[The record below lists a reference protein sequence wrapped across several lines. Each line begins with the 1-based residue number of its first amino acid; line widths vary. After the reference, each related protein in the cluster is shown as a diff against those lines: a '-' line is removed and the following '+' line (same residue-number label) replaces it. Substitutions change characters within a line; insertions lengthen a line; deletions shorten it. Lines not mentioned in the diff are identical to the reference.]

1 MAIQLASNPIIKIN
15 GEELKGFR
23 CLGFTL
29 TKRLLEPNRFDFVF
43 RKEDM
48 SLTQDDIKFELREQL
63 LGALVECSV
72 SAYHYDLEG
81 DCQVCEVSDF
91 FRGYIH
97 HVKLERSGNK
107 SAVAVR
113 CTAFSVDVRFKGAP
127 RCDSYLSNTLKN
139 IVEEMITFYS
149 DTVGPYNTGKKDY
162 DDRQPI
168 WDLVKVNISEDFED
182 FFVPYTVQYD
192 ESDYDFLKR
201 LAKRYGQYFYH
212 ENGKVVF
219 GDMVELETLNLRSG
233 VDLEQ
238 YDYNLNMNGNLGIAL
253 CEHDY
258 LADMDFIG
266 GSDFAPQ
273 TTWKHNLVS
282 MHEMSKSAYNH
293 ASQYFNRCD
302 DRVFS
307 ARSARI
313 VDEDNSKN
321 IGEQMSGSDP
331 QNVDT
336 SDNLFETREMRAV
349 LEKYLVADT
358 VLCHGVARRI
368 DLRLGSIV
376 VIEDETN
383 TEDNSDII
391 EHEPLKVIDLTYRWE
406 EGENLR
412 MTNEF
417 QAVPQKAPMPPYLE
431 RDQDGFLTYG
441 DFDIFPHCG
450 PQHGIVYDNKDP
462 MHLGRVRV
470 VLGWQDVAEKVGMPH
485 FEGGVRATP
494 WIRVAHA
501 YAGFERGCH
510 LVPEIDDEVIVGF
523 EENNAE
529 RPYVLASVHNPF
541 TCPPV
546 KNYTDEKVAENN
558 EYKTFRTRNG
568 HTIEIRDKKKH
579 GYIKI
584 FDEVTHNYVLT
595 LDADRALIRLESAGN
610 IELEAKEDI
619 VMHAGNDIKVTAE
632 NRMYLE
638 AVEDYIDITAK
649 KSGIYMLSK
658 ANRTDADEIKRSATK
673 TIEDEAEKGVEI
685 LSRHELLTIFGNGST
700 IHVDQNDVAIHEQG
714 HNHRIG
720 MDMMGIVLS
729 SSESLLFSAKNRSQ
743 FTCKASLTIKSDQL
757 LDLGGGNLTNIT
769 GTMVK
774 IN

>member
-1 MAIQLASNPIIKIN
+1 MAIQLASTPIIKIN
-15 GEELKGFR
+15 GEELKGFQ
-23 CLGFTL
+23 CFGFTL

-48 SLTQDDIKFELREQL
+48 SLTQDDIKFELRDQL

-72 SAYHYDLEG
+72 SSYYYDLEG

-107 SAVAVR
+107 SVVAVR
-113 CTAFSVDVRFKGAP
+113 CTAFSVDVRFKGSP
-127 RCDSYLSNTLKN
+127 HCNSFLDNTLKD
-139 IVEEMITFYS
+139 IVEGIITFYS
-149 DTVGPYNTGKKDY
+149 DTVGPYNSGGKDY

-168 WDLVKVNISEDFED
+168 WNLVKVNINESFED
-182 FFVPYTVQYD
+182 FRLPYTVQYD

-266 GSDFAPQ
+266 GSDFAKD
-273 TTWKHNLVS
+273 TTWKHNLAP
-282 MHEMSKSAYNH
+282 MHTMSQSVYDK

-302 DRVFS
+302 DRIFS

-313 VDEDNSKN
+313 VDEDSSKD
-321 IGEQMSGSDP
+321 IGEKMSGTEP
-331 QNVDT
+331 QNLDT
-336 SDNLFETREMRAV
+336 SDVMFETREMRAV

-368 DLRLGSIV
+368 DLRLGSV
-376 VIEDETN
+376 LVIEDETN
-383 TEDNSDII
+383 TDENSDIV
-391 EHEPLKVIDLTYRWE
+391 EHEPLKVIGLTYCWE
-406 EGENLR
+406 EGENLQ

-417 QAVPQKAPMPPYLE
+417 QAIPKQAPMPPYLE
-431 RDQDGFLTYG
+431 RDQDGILTYG
-441 DFDIFPHCG
+441 DFDIFPCCG
-450 PQHGIVYDNKDP
+450 PQHGFVYDNKDP

-470 VLGWQDVAEKVGMPH
+470 VLGWQDVAETIGMAN
-485 FEGGVRATP
+485 FEGGPRATP

-529 RPYVLASVHNPF
+529 RPYILASVHNPF
-541 TCPPV
+541 SCPPV

-584 FDEVTHNYVLT
+584 FDEVTRNYVLT

-619 VMHAGNDIKVTAE
+619 VMHAGNDIKLTAE
-632 NRMYLE
+632 NRMNLE
-638 AVEDYIDITAK
+638 AVDDYIEVAAK
-649 KSGIYMLSK
+649 NSRIDMLSK
-658 ANRTDADEIKRSATK
+658 MNRTYADDIKREAK
-673 TIEDEAEKGVEI
+673 NTIEDQAEKGFEI
-685 LSRHELLTIFGNGST
+685 ISRDNLYLYGHGST
-700 IHVDQNDVAIHEQG
+700 IIVDTNEITLHEKE

-720 MDMMGIVLS
+720 MDMMGVVLS
-729 SSESLLFSAKNRSQ
+729 SSGNLMLSGDKQSL
-743 FTCKASLTIKSDQL
+743 FTSKAPITINSDQAL
-757 LDLGGGNLTNIT
+757 QLQGGNITTIT